1 MTIQIVRST
10 NGGRPGSANIN
21 NAMESRLLSEFLA
34 VRLAIHHVHT
44 PSPTA
49 ASTSS
54 QLTTNLT
61 TLWTYYVL
69 VISSILL
76 SRLGVK
82 ATTLKA
88 KNFASKAKA
97 KAKDLAFKAKDD
109 IKANVTMVRC
119 SVKTSKH
126 RRLLQGW

>member
-1 MTIQIVRST
+1 MEAGPAAQTSTTLWNPACCRSSLPSVWRST
-10 NGGRPGSANIN
+10 MFTHRHL
-21 NAMESRLLSEFLA
+21 RL
-34 VRLAIHHVHT
+34 HQQ
-44 PSPTA
+44 
-49 ASTSS
+49 STSS